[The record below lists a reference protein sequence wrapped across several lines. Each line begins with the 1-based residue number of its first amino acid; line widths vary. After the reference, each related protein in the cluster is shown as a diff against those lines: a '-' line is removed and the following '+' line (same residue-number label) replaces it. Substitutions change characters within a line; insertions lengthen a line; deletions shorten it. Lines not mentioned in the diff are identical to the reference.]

1 MMPSL
6 DMDATGVMKATL
18 RARDKARW
26 LAVSALLNVF
36 VATGLALTA
45 VDNTAL
51 ISEAV
56 SGLLLVYVVGY
67 EVVPTRGWRCLAAIG
82 ALIPTVRLTALSPLP
97 LISSYKPESP
107 LCGAGRLISSN
118 ADGIHSV
125 RALHFPLSHSFSHTN
140 LKSPCA
146 EQAERL
152 CAAQQVRLT
161 STFLPCHSL
170 SHTNLKSPCAEQIL
184 QDGDEPT

>member
-56 SGLLLVYVVGY
+56 SGLLLVMVG
-67 EVVPTRGWRCLAAIG
+67 G
-82 ALIPTVRLTALSPLP
+82 
-97 LISSYKPESP
+97 
-107 LCGAGRLISSN
+107 
-118 ADGIHSV
+118 DG
-125 RALHFPLSHSFSHTN
+125 L
-140 LKSPCA
+140 
-146 EQAERL
+146 
-152 CAAQQVRLT
+152 
-161 STFLPCHSL
+161 
-170 SHTNLKSPCAEQIL
+170 
-184 QDGDEPT
+184 